1 MFTKKSV
8 LVIPTK
14 DRNNQLKK
22 TLNQFLSL
30 KVSFKKIIIVDS
42 SNYRNFKEN
51 KIFLKNKKIQHVYS
65 QPSISKQR
73 NIGLVKALKIKSA
86 DYIFLLDD
94 DITFEKKAFKEINKE
109 IIKNKGNTQI
119 VGFGFNPKNDFTKNW
134 FDKIKES
141 KIFQILGLYHEKQGK
156 ILESGWQT
164 KIQNVKK
171 NLKSNWASTAALVL
185 KFDKIKNKRFDES
198 FGKYSYLED
207 LDFSLKFKPNIFLI
221 VSKACFFHY
230 NNIERTSFEFGFIE
244 VVNRFKVVKKNKLNF
259 FSYLKMIILK
269 TVMNLIY
276 FAVGKFNFLTR
287 FIGNL
292 SGIIYIIF
300 FGLFIK

>member
-14 DRNNQLKK
+14 DRNTQLKK
-22 TLNQFLSL
+22 TLNQFLRL
-30 KVSFKKIIIVDS
+30 KVSFKKIIVVDS
-42 SNYRNFKEN
+42 STGRNLKEN
-51 KIFLKNKKIQHVYS
+51 KFFLKNKNIQHIYS

-73 NIGLVKALKIKSA
+73 NIGIDKALKIKSA

-94 DITFEKKAFKEINKE
+94 DIIFKKKAFKEINKE
-109 IIKNKGNTQI
+109 IIKNKGNKQI
-119 VGFGFNPKNDFTKNW
+119 IGFGFNPKNNFTKNW

-141 KIFQILGLYHEKQGK
+141 KISKIFGLYHEKQGK

-171 NLKSNWASTAALVL
+171 NLRSNWASTAALVL
-185 KFDKIKNKRFDES
+185 KLDQIKDKRFDES

-230 NNIERTSFEFGFIE
+230 NNIERTSFKFGFIE
-244 VVNRFKVVKKNKLNF
+244 VVNRFKVVKKNKLSF
-259 FSYLKMIILK
+259 FSYFKMIILK
-269 TVMNLIY
+269 TIMNLIY
-276 FAVGKFNFLTR
+276 FAFGKFHFLMR

-292 SGIIYIIF
+292 NGIIYIIF

>member
-8 LVIPTK
+8 LIIPTK
-14 DRNNQLKK
+14 DRNAQLKK
-22 TLNQFLSL
+22 TLNQFLRL
-30 KVSFKKIIIVDS
+30 NVSFKKIIIVDS
-42 SNYRNFKEN
+42 SSGKNLREN
-51 KIFLKNKKIQHVYS
+51 KIFLKNKKIQHIYS
-65 QPSISKQR
+65 QPSISKQK
-73 NIGLVKALKIKSA
+73 NIGIEKALKIKSA

-94 DITFEKKAFKEINKE
+94 DIIFDKKAFKEVNKE
-109 IIKNKGNTQI
+109 IIKNKKNKQI
-119 VGFGFNPKNDFTKNW
+119 IGFGFNPKNNFKKNW

-141 KIFQILGLYHEKQGK
+141 KFSKELGLYHDKQGK

-185 KFDKIKNKRFDES
+185 KLDKINNQRFDES

-221 VSKACFFHY
+221 ISKACFFHY
-230 NNIERTSFEFGFIE
+230 NNIERTSFKFGFIE
-244 VVNRFKVVKKNKLNF
+244 VVNRFKVVKRNNLSF
-259 FSYLKMIILK
+259 FSYFKMIILK
-269 TVMNLIY
+269 TIVNLIY
-276 FAVGKFNFLTR
+276 FTLGKFHFLMR
-287 FIGNL
+287 FVGNL
-292 SGIIYIIF
+292 NGIIYIIF

>member
-1 MFTKKSV
+1 MIK
-8 LVIPTK
+8 
-14 DRNNQLKK
+14 
-22 TLNQFLSL
+22 
-30 KVSFKKIIIVDS
+30 
-42 SNYRNFKEN
+42 
-51 KIFLKNKKIQHVYS
+51 
-65 QPSISKQR
+65 
-73 NIGLVKALKIKSA
+73 LKIK
-86 DYIFLLDD
+86 
-94 DITFEKKAFKEINKE
+94 
-109 IIKNKGNTQI
+109 
-119 VGFGFNPKNDFTKNW
+119 
-134 FDKIKES
+134 
-141 KIFQILGLYHEKQGK
+141 GL
-156 ILESGWQT
+156 T
-164 KIQNVKK
+164 
-171 NLKSNWASTAALVL
+171 
-185 KFDKIKNKRFDES
+185 RS

-221 VSKACFFHY
+221 VSKACFSY

-259 FSYLKMIILK
+259 FSFFKIIFLK